1 MKILGVRFL
10 VVFVLLAGAS
20 FAVANPFKS
29 KIITSSPLEISVPS
43 DHFLKITNFSQEGGT
58 DRGVVSVTF
67 NGEGNSGTANVLT
80 AIRIDFSTGGN
91 AQSFPEIA
99 NKVIIAGPAEV
110 TVAPITGATLFITY
124 RKESNEGSG
133 GNGGGGGAS
142 PTPQPTIFPFFSA
155 NPHPYSDN
163 PTRQQAPVGNS

>member
-1 MKILGVRFL
+1 MKTFGVRFL
-10 VVFVLLAGAS
+10 VLFVLLAGAS

-29 KIITSSPLEISVPS
+29 KIITGTSSSLQISVPS

-58 DRGVVSVTF
+58 DRGVVAVTF

-91 AQSFPEIA
+91 AQNFPEIA

-124 RKESNEGSG
+124 RKESNEGTG
-133 GNGGGGGAS
+133 GNGGGGGGGGGGS
-142 PTPQPTIFPFFSA
+142 PTPTVFPFFS
-155 NPHPYSDN
+155 
-163 PTRQQAPVGNS
+163 PTPTP

>member
-1 MKILGVRFL
+1 MKIPGVRFL

-20 FAVANPFKS
+20 FAFVNPFKS
-29 KIITSSPLEISVPS
+29 KIITSSALQISVPS
-43 DHFLKITNFSQEGGT
+43 DHSLKITNFSQEGGT

-91 AQSFPEIA
+91 AQNFPEIA

-110 TVAPITGATLFITY
+110 TVAPVTGATLFITY

-142 PTPQPTIFPFFSA
+142 PTPNPTIFPFLS
-155 NPHPYSDN
+155 
-163 PTRQQAPVGNS
+163 PTPTP

>member
-29 KIITSSPLEISVPS
+29 TIITGTSSTLQISVPS

-110 TVAPITGATLFITY
+110 TVAPITGASLFITY
-124 RKESNEGSG
+124 RKESNEGTG
-133 GNGGGGGAS
+133 GNGGGGGGGGGGS
-142 PTPQPTIFPFFSA
+142 PAPTVFPFFS
-155 NPHPYSDN
+155 PS
-163 PTRQQAPVGNS
+163 PTP

>member
-1 MKILGVRFL
+1 MKTFGVRFL
-10 VVFVLLAGAS
+10 VVFVLLAGAT

-29 KIITSSPLEISVPS
+29 KIITGTSSTLQISVPS
-43 DHFLKITNFSQEGGT
+43 DHSLKITNFSQEGGT
-58 DRGVVSVTF
+58 NRGVVSVTF

-91 AQSFPEIA
+91 AQNFPEIA

-124 RKESNEGSG
+124 RKESNEGTG
-133 GNGGGGGAS
+133 GNGGGGGGGGGGS
-142 PTPQPTIFPFFSA
+142 PAPTVFPFFS
-155 NPHPYSDN
+155 PS
-163 PTRQQAPVGNS
+163 PTP

>member
-1 MKILGVRFL
+1 MKTFGVRFL

-29 KIITSSPLEISVPS
+29 KIITGTSSTLQISVPS

-58 DRGVVSVTF
+58 DRGVVAVTF
-67 NGEGNSGTANVLT
+67 NGEGSSGTANVLT

-91 AQSFPEIA
+91 YQNFPEIA

-110 TVAPITGATLFITY
+110 TVAPVTGATLFITY

-142 PTPQPTIFPFFSA
+142 PTPNPTIFPFLS
-155 NPHPYSDN
+155 
-163 PTRQQAPVGNS
+163 PTPTP

>member
-1 MKILGVRFL
+1 MKTSGVRFL

-20 FAVANPFKS
+20 FAFANPFKS
-29 KIITSSPLEISVPS
+29 KIITSSALQISVPS

-91 AQSFPEIA
+91 AQSFPEIE

-110 TVAPITGATLFITY
+110 RVAPVTGATLFITY
-124 RKESNEGSG
+124 RKESNEGTG
-133 GNGGGGGAS
+133 GNGGGGGGGGGGS
-142 PTPQPTIFPFFSA
+142 PTPTVFPFIS
-155 NPHPYSDN
+155 PS
-163 PTRQQAPVGNS
+163 PTP

>member
-29 KIITSSPLEISVPS
+29 KIITGTSSTLQISVPS

-58 DRGVVSVTF
+58 DRGVVAVTF
-67 NGEGNSGTANVLT
+67 NGQGSSGTANVLT

-91 AQSFPEIA
+91 AQNFPEIA

-110 TVAPITGATLFITY
+110 TVAPVTGATLFITY

-142 PTPQPTIFPFFSA
+142 PTPNPTIFPFLS
-155 NPHPYSDN
+155 
-163 PTRQQAPVGNS
+163 PTPTP

>member
-1 MKILGVRFL
+1 MKIPGVRFL

-29 KIITSSPLEISVPS
+29 KIITSSALQISVPS
-43 DHFLKITNFSQEGGT
+43 DHSLKITNFSQEGGT
-58 DRGVVSVTF
+58 DRGVVAVTF

-91 AQSFPEIA
+91 AQNFPEIA

-110 TVAPITGATLFITY
+110 TVAPVTGAE
-124 RKESNEGSG
+124 K
-133 GNGGGGGAS
+133 S
-142 PTPQPTIFPFFSA
+142 PTKALVGMVEVEAEAVAVAQPQPSFHFLALRRPLDGKA
-155 NPHPYSDN
+155 
-163 PTRQQAPVGNS
+163 APVTRSDLGRPAA

>member
-1 MKILGVRFL
+1 MKTFGVRFL
-10 VVFVLLAGAS
+10 VVFVLLAGAT

-29 KIITSSPLEISVPS
+29 KIITSTSSTLQISVPS

-67 NGEGNSGTANVLT
+67 NGEGNSGSANVLT

-91 AQSFPEIA
+91 YQNFPEIA

-110 TVAPITGATLFITY
+110 TVAPVTGATLFITY

-142 PTPQPTIFPFFSA
+142 PTPNPTIFPFIS
-155 NPHPYSDN
+155 
-163 PTRQQAPVGNS
+163 PTPTPSR

>member
-29 KIITSSPLEISVPS
+29 KIITSSPLQISIPS

-58 DRGVVSVTF
+58 DRGVVAVTF

-91 AQSFPEIA
+91 AQNFPEIA

-110 TVAPITGATLFITY
+110 TVAPVTGATLFITY

-142 PTPQPTIFPFFSA
+142 PTPNPTIFPFLS
-155 NPHPYSDN
+155 
-163 PTRQQAPVGNS
+163 PTPTP

>member
-1 MKILGVRFL
+1 MKIPGVRFL

-20 FAVANPFKS
+20 FAFANPFKS
-29 KIITSSPLEISVPS
+29 KIITSSALQISVPS
-43 DHFLKITNFSQEGGT
+43 DHSLKITNFSQEGGT

-91 AQSFPEIA
+91 FQNFPEIA

-110 TVAPITGATLFITY
+110 TVAPVTGATLFITY

-142 PTPQPTIFPFFSA
+142 PTPNPTIFPFLS
-155 NPHPYSDN
+155 
-163 PTRQQAPVGNS
+163 PTPTP

>member
-1 MKILGVRFL
+1 MKIPGVRFL

-29 KIITSSPLEISVPS
+29 KIITSSALQISVPS

-142 PTPQPTIFPFFSA
+142 PTPNPTIFPFLS
-155 NPHPYSDN
+155 
-163 PTRQQAPVGNS
+163 PTPTP

>member
-29 KIITSSPLEISVPS
+29 KIITGTSSTLQISVPS

-58 DRGVVSVTF
+58 DRGVVAVTF
-67 NGEGNSGTANVLT
+67 NGEGSSGTANVLT

-110 TVAPITGATLFITY
+110 TVAPVTGATLFITY
-124 RKESNEGSG
+124 RKESNEGTG
-133 GNGGGGGAS
+133 GNGGGGGGGGGGT
-142 PTPQPTIFPFFSA
+142 PTPTVFPFFS
-155 NPHPYSDN
+155 PS
-163 PTRQQAPVGNS
+163 PTP

>member
-1 MKILGVRFL
+1 MKIPRVRFL

-29 KIITSSPLEISVPS
+29 KIITGTSSTLQISVPS

-110 TVAPITGATLFITY
+110 MVAPITGATLFITY
-124 RKESNEGSG
+124 RKESNEGTG
-133 GNGGGGGAS
+133 GNGGGGGGGGGGS
-142 PTPQPTIFPFFSA
+142 PAPTVFPFFS
-155 NPHPYSDN
+155 PS
-163 PTRQQAPVGNS
+163 PTP

>member
-1 MKILGVRFL
+1 MKTFGVRFL

-29 KIITSSPLEISVPS
+29 KIITSSTLQISVPS

-58 DRGVVSVTF
+58 DRGVVAVTF
-67 NGEGNSGTANVLT
+67 TGEGNSGTANVLT

-91 AQSFPEIA
+91 AQNFPEIA

-142 PTPQPTIFPFFSA
+142 PTPNPTIFPFLS
-155 NPHPYSDN
+155 
-163 PTRQQAPVGNS
+163 PTPTP

>member
-29 KIITSSPLEISVPS
+29 KIITGTSSTLQISVPS

-124 RKESNEGSG
+124 RKESNEGTGGG
-133 GNGGGGGAS
+133 GNGGGGGGGGGGS
-142 PTPQPTIFPFFSA
+142 PTPTVFPFIS
-155 NPHPYSDN
+155 
-163 PTRQQAPVGNS
+163 PTPTP